1 VVYVR
6 TKNIYGSEY
15 AYLVESI
22 KTKKGNRQKVKQYLG
37 KVHVLDK
44 KETSIPETIYA
55 KKKKNFL
62 LSLIIPE
69 LEAMGFKRNRCN
81 YIHKNLVF
89 DPKKLSLQK
98 HTKSKTIK
106 EAVIKT
112 NDAYLSTFTLQR
124 ILKFKKSDDLNK
136 DAQELAKYFLE
147 AGLSVSQDHFIAYY
161 QLI

>member
-1 VVYVR
+1 M
-6 TKNIYGSEY
+6 KSE
-15 AYLVESI
+15 
-22 KTKKGNRQKVKQYLG
+22 KFF
-37 KVHVLDK
+37 H
-44 KETSIPETIYA
+44 
-55 KKKKNFL
+55 
-62 LSLIIPE
+62 LSLVPISKKIFDPE
-69 LEAMGFKRNRCN
+69 LG
-81 YIHKNLVF
+81 
-89 DPKKLSLQK
+89 
-98 HTKSKTIK
+98 KSKTIK